1 MNRTAQR
8 DEVRVPGWLGN
19 ALEGFRSGAGER
31 DREWQGR
38 LLDFFF
44 YIYIKMRWAEPWA
57 AVRIPVSGDVPPG
70 HLGFRSQ
77 ENPCARQCF
86 SFFY

>member
-1 MNRTAQR
+1 M
-8 DEVRVPGWLGN
+8 L
-19 ALEGFRSGAGER
+19 ER

-44 YIYIKMRWAEPWA
+44 LMHWAEPWA
-57 AVRIPVSGDVPPG
+57 AVRIPVSGDIPTG
-70 HLGFRSQ
+70 HLGFRSE

-86 SFFY
+86 SFSIENHFHDLALGSPSCLREGCCLSV